1 MIYDEYSDIH
11 DVVLLIRLLRH
22 LPRFPDGD
30 RCGSMET
37 DTGIDDEGNA
47 RTPIIYSPCSL
58 IPPQPISYLSPILQP
73 GAKVAKP
80 FLGGSL
86 SGTLCGG
93 VKGLLSISSGKERE
107 NNYSCQQMA
116 FCVHVEKKLM
126 IYHVDDHDGD
136 GDDDEEDMTES
147 GAIYPC

>member
-1 MIYDEYSDIH
+1 
-11 DVVLLIRLLRH
+11 
-22 LPRFPDGD
+22 
-30 RCGSMET
+30 MET

-58 IPPQPISYLSPILQP
+58 IPPKPISYLSPILQP

-93 VKGLLSISSGKERE
+93 VKCLLSILSGKGEGKQLQL
-107 NNYSCQQMA
+107 STDGI
-116 FCVHVEKKLM
+116 LM